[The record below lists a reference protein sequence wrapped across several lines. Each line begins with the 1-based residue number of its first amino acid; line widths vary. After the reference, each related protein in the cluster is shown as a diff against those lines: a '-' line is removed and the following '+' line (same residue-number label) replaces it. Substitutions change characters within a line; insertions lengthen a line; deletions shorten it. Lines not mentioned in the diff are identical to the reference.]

1 MNFTKRET
9 PRWHVSPI
17 LSAGTVGRA
26 SFCLF
31 SFATFLAVV
40 QVPALPATGQQYS
53 ERGIPF
59 LYRESRTETSAH
71 TFHSF
76 TEKSSRWGNTFHHPG
91 SFPGGI
97 HPEISAVAFVW
108 LEVQEQP
115 LPFVPK
121 QETSEEEWDRIES
134 LALYSAGRLL
144 ELEGRPE
151 LALRRYQRAVRYDP
165 TAEAPFQA
173 AIRLAIRL
181 GRLEEAARLL
191 RAYGR
196 RDGIDLSQLL
206 QIGLYLVQRG
216 QYSDAAKVLELAAEQ
231 PAKIPSPT
239 AAVAL
244 RLELGRL
251 YYLAGTYDKAAA
263 QFRQVLAALR
273 GEGTVQIKPEE
284 QKSLMRQPGI
294 TWRMMGGTFLR
305 TKEWELA
312 EYCFRQAYS
321 AEPNDPLL
329 KFDLA
334 RVWAGKGDWATAEVA
349 LREYLVAGRD
359 SEGLEPYH
367 LLREILRALGKETE
381 LLSILSELH
390 ANQPQNLPLTHSL
403 AEEYFR
409 QGLLEEA
416 DRSAEEVLAQRPTAE
431 TWRLLVDIRLKA
443 GRWQALLRL
452 LGKLVA
458 EGVPLEGISP
468 ELREKLAAAPI
479 REELMKALEGLAGSV
494 ADPAELQGAKAAL
507 ALLAITAQDFPTAQ
521 KLVQELAAE
530 RAELFLEILLELAF
544 ALAEAEKHDTACEL
558 LSSAITSGPKPEDVP
573 ILRYYLAGF
582 LVVAGRTEEALL
594 AARQALEANRENPR
608 FQLRL
613 AWIYLYAK
621 RHAEATSA
629 YRELL
634 ERWEGDH
641 SSSELR
647 QVIREAKLALSHLA
661 LQEEKF
667 DEAVEWL
674 EQVLDEFPEDPS
686 ALNDLGYI
694 WADRNMRLNRAFR
707 MIQKAVEADPTNP
720 AYRDSLGWVLF
731 RLGHPEEAV
740 VELEKAA
747 QAEPDPVIL
756 DHLGDVYK
764 ALGKLPEARKAW
776 NQAREKFLEQ
786 NNSRGAEEVQKK
798 LEALSE
804 FSP

>member
-9 PRWHVSPI
+9 PRPHVPPI
-17 LSAGTVGRA
+17 FSAGTVGQA
-26 SFCLF
+26 SFWLF
-31 SFATFLAVV
+31 SFATFLALA
-40 QVPALPATGQQYS
+40 QVLALPEVGEQYS
-53 ERGIPF
+53 ERGIPSF
-59 LYRESRTETSAH
+59 HWESQAETSTH
-71 TFHSF
+71 TYHWF
-76 TEKSSRWGNTFHHPG
+76 TEESSRWGNTLHHPG
-91 SFPGGI
+91 FFPGDP
-97 HPEISAVAFVW
+97 HPGISAVAFVCF
-108 LEVQEQP
+108 EEEEQP

-121 QETSEEEWDRIES
+121 EEPSEEEWDRIES

-144 ELEGRPE
+144 EVEGRPD
-151 LALRRYQRAVRYDP
+151 LALRRYQRAVRYNP

-196 RDGIDLSQLL
+196 PDGIDLSQLVE
-206 QIGLYLVQRG
+206 IGLYLVQRG
-216 QYSDAAKVLELAAEQ
+216 QYSDAAKVLELAADQ
-231 PAKIPSPT
+231 PAKIPTPT

-273 GEGTVQIKPEE
+273 GEGTVRINPEE

-294 TWRMMGGTFLR
+294 TWRMMGNAFLR
-305 TKEWELA
+305 TKDWELA
-312 EYCFRQAYS
+312 EYCFRQAHS
-321 AEPNDPLL
+321 AEPNEALL

-334 RVWAGKGDWATAEVA
+334 RVWAGKGDWSAAEAA
-349 LREYLVAGRD
+349 LREYLAAGRD
-359 SEGLEPYH
+359 NEGLEPYH
-367 LLREILRALGKETE
+367 LLGEIFRALGKETE
-381 LLSILSELH
+381 LLSVLSELH
-390 ANQPQNLPLTHSL
+390 ANHPHNLPLTHSL

-416 DRSAEEVLAQRPTAE
+416 DGLAEEVLAQRPTAE

-443 GRWQALLRL
+443 GRWQALLSL

-458 EGVPLEGISP
+458 EGVPLEGVSP

-479 REELMKALEGLAGSV
+479 REELMKALENLSGSV

-507 ALLAITAQDFPTAQ
+507 ALLAITAKDFPTAE
-521 KLVQELAAE
+521 KLAEELAAE
-530 RAELFLEILLELAF
+530 RAEPFLEILLELAF
-544 ALAEAEKHDTACEL
+544 ALAEAEKYDTACEL
-558 LSSAITSGPKPEDVP
+558 LSSAITSGLKPEDVP

-582 LVVAGRTEEALL
+582 LAVAGRTEEALL
-594 AARQALEANRENPR
+594 AARQAVEANRENPR

-613 AWIYLYAK
+613 AWVYLYAK

-661 LQEEKF
+661 LLEDKF

-707 MIQKAVEADPTNP
+707 MIQKAVEADPDNP

-731 RLGHPEEAV
+731 RLGRVEEAV

-747 QAEPDPVIL
+747 QAESDPVIL

-786 NNSRGAEEVQKK
+786 NDSKRAQEVQEK

-804 FSP
+804 